1 MVSEDRN
8 IKFDGRLRL
17 PIDFICKSLDVT
29 REDFASL
36 ALSNLLH
43 EELDWINH
51 NDFEVDIKEIQDHQ
65 NAVDL
70 VKYEADGWVINRK

>member
-8 IKFDGRLRL
+8 VKFDERLRL
-17 PIDFICKSLDVT
+17 PIDFICKILDVT

-51 NDFEVDIKEIQDHQ
+51 NDFEADIKEIQDHQ
-65 NAVDL
+65 NAVAL